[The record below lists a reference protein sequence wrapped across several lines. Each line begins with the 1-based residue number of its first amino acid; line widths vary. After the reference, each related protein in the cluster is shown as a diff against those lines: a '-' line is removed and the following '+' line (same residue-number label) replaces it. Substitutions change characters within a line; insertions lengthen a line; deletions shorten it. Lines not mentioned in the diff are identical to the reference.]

1 MYMQISDMLRRM
13 NVYIEPCDQQ
23 YSPLVFN
30 GSSLVRDW
38 GEDGTSL
45 QRAVASKFEFFTSNR
60 EAVG

>member
-1 MYMQISDMLRRM
+1 M
-13 NVYIEPCDQQ
+13 NVYIEPCHQQ

-38 GEDGTSL
+38 GEDGTSV